1 MNIRERFGT
10 LCSRL
15 GVELQCP
22 HCYSN
27 NIIKSGKSSTG
38 KQRYRCKH
46 CQKRF
51 ITDYT
56 YKAYLPNSDTKITQL
71 TKEGLG
77 IRSTARTN
85 IGNFITTLLKK
96 ILQIVSNIKQPPTS
110 VGKTYEVDEMRI
122 FIGKKII
129 RAG

>member
-1 MNIRERFGT
+1 
-10 LCSRL
+10 
-15 GVELQCP
+15 LQ
-22 HCYSN
+22 Y
-27 NIIKSGKSSTG
+27 G
-38 KQRYRCKH
+38 
-46 CQKRF
+46 
-51 ITDYT
+51 
-56 YKAYLPNSDTKITQL
+56 
-71 TKEGLG
+71 
-77 IRSTARTN
+77 TN